1 MFPNIFPLYGKI
13 VILAGAKFNSLS
25 LQSRLSAAV
34 CDASFLF
41 YKDKKKIPGG
51 SKKKTKIQSYVGH
64 RKDGRATGNQV
75 LSYNQL
81 KTRKLLGARP
91 AGFYLLFQDNLS
103 TANVVLVFFLSRTKV
118 SRIAQGRFWH
128 STSYHV
134 NMPSGVIRLSQVH
147 TSQWLTPWSVGERG
161 DSWSYK
167 GCSLSIEVQF
177 SSSAKRVLQERQ
189 KLLHKTAIEG
199 MHVLTYGHELG
210 NSIGHPKP

>member
-1 MFPNIFPLYGKI
+1 MVQK
-13 VILAGAKFNSLS
+13 
-25 LQSRLSAAV
+25 
-34 CDASFLF
+34 
-41 YKDKKKIPGG
+41 KKKI
-51 SKKKTKIQSYVGH
+51 QSFVGH

-75 LSYNQL
+75 LSYNQW
-81 KTRKLLGARP
+81 KTRKLLGVRP

-189 KLLHKTAIEG
+189 QLLHKTAIEG
-199 MHVLTYGHELG
+199 MHVLTYGHVLG
-210 NSIGHPKP
+210 NSIGYPKS

>member
-1 MFPNIFPLYGKI
+1 MFSNIFPLYGKI

-25 LQSRLSAAV
+25 LQARLSAAV
-34 CDASFLF
+34 CDSSFCSIKTKKR
-41 YKDKKKIPGG
+41 YQMVQKKK
-51 SKKKTKIQSYVGH
+51 KRQSYLGH

-81 KTRKLLGARP
+81 KTRKLLGVRP
-91 AGFYLLFQDNLS
+91 ADFYLLFQDNSS

-199 MHVLTYGHELG
+199 MHVLTYGHVLG
-210 NSIGHPKP
+210 NGIGYPKP

>member
-1 MFPNIFPLYGKI
+1 MEWLLY
-13 VILAGAKFNSLS
+13 LQELNLTHSLFKQDFQPPFATLVFCS
-25 LQSRLSAAV
+25 IRTKKRYQV
-34 CDASFLF
+34 VQ
-41 YKDKKKIPGG
+41 KKKKKI
-51 SKKKTKIQSYVGH
+51 QSFEGH

-81 KTRKLLGARP
+81 KTRKLLGVRP
-91 AGFYLLFQDNLS
+91 AGFYSLFQDNLS

-189 KLLHKTAIEG
+189 QLLHKTAIEG
-199 MHVLTYGHELG
+199 MHVLTYGHVLG
-210 NSIGHPKP
+210 NSIGYPKS

>member
-1 MFPNIFPLYGKI
+1 MEWLLY
-13 VILAGAKFNSLS
+13 LQELNLTHSLFKQDFQPPFATLVFCS
-25 LQSRLSAAV
+25 IRTKKRYQV
-34 CDASFLF
+34 VQ
-41 YKDKKKIPGG
+41 KKK
-51 SKKKTKIQSYVGH
+51 KNIQSFVGH

-81 KTRKLLGARP
+81 KTRKLLGVRP
-91 AGFYLLFQDNLS
+91 AGFYSLFQDNLS

-161 DSWSYK
+161 TRGPIKDAVY
-167 GCSLSIEVQF
+167 
-177 SSSAKRVLQERQ
+177 R
-189 KLLHKTAIEG
+189 
-199 MHVLTYGHELG
+199 
-210 NSIGHPKP
+210 

>member
-1 MFPNIFPLYGKI
+1 MFSNIFPIYGKI
-13 VILAGAKFNSLS
+13 VILARAKFNSLS
-25 LQSRLSAAV
+25 LQLRLSAAV

-51 SKKKTKIQSYVGH
+51 SKKKKIQSFVGH

-81 KTRKLLGARP
+81 KTRKLLGVRP
-91 AGFYLLFQDNLS
+91 AGLYLLFQDNLS

-161 DSWSYK
+161 TRGPIKDAVY
-167 GCSLSIEVQF
+167 
-177 SSSAKRVLQERQ
+177 R
-189 KLLHKTAIEG
+189 
-199 MHVLTYGHELG
+199 
-210 NSIGHPKP
+210 

>member
-1 MFPNIFPLYGKI
+1 MEWLLY
-13 VILAGAKFNSLS
+13 LQELNLTHSLFKQDFQPPFATLVFCS
-25 LQSRLSAAV
+25 IRTKKRYQV
-34 CDASFLF
+34 VP
-41 YKDKKKIPGG
+41 KKKKI
-51 SKKKTKIQSYVGH
+51 QSFVGH

-81 KTRKLLGARP
+81 KTRKLLGVRP
-91 AGFYLLFQDNLS
+91 AGFYSLFQDNLS

-161 DSWSYK
+161 TRGPIKDAVY
-167 GCSLSIEVQF
+167 
-177 SSSAKRVLQERQ
+177 R
-189 KLLHKTAIEG
+189 
-199 MHVLTYGHELG
+199 
-210 NSIGHPKP
+210 

>member
-1 MFPNIFPLYGKI
+1 MEWLLY
-13 VILAGAKFNSLS
+13 LQELNLTHSLFKQDFQPPFATLVFCS
-25 LQSRLSAAV
+25 IRTKKRYQV
-34 CDASFLF
+34 VQ
-41 YKDKKKIPGG
+41 KKKKKI
-51 SKKKTKIQSYVGH
+51 QSFVGH

-81 KTRKLLGARP
+81 KTRKLLGVRP
-91 AGFYLLFQDNLS
+91 AGFYSLFQDNLS

-147 TSQWLTPWSVGERG
+147 TSQWLTTWSVGERG

-189 KLLHKTAIEG
+189 QLLHKTAIEG
-199 MHVLTYGHELG
+199 MHVLTYGHVLG
-210 NSIGHPKP
+210 NSIGYPNS

>member
-1 MFPNIFPLYGKI
+1 MFSNIFPLYGMI
-13 VILAGAKFNSLS
+13 VTLAGAKFNSLS
-25 LQSRLSAAV
+25 LQARLSAAV

-41 YKDKKKIPGG
+41 YKDKKRYQVVQ
-51 SKKKTKIQSYVGH
+51 KKKKIQSFVGH

-81 KTRKLLGARP
+81 KTRKLLGVRP
-91 AGFYLLFQDNLS
+91 AGFYSLFQDNLS

-189 KLLHKTAIEG
+189 QLLHKTAIEG
-199 MHVLTYGHELG
+199 MHVLTYGHVLG
-210 NSIGHPKP
+210 NSIGYPKS

>member
-1 MFPNIFPLYGKI
+1 MEWLLY
-13 VILAGAKFNSLS
+13 LQELNLTHSLFKQDFQPPFATLVFCS
-25 LQSRLSAAV
+25 IRTK
-34 CDASFLF
+34 
-41 YKDKKKIPGG
+41 KDTRWFKKKKKI
-51 SKKKTKIQSYVGH
+51 QSFVGH

-81 KTRKLLGARP
+81 KTRKLLGVRP
-91 AGFYLLFQDNLS
+91 AGFYSLFQDNLS

-134 NMPSGVIRLSQVH
+134 NMPSAVIRLSQVH

-189 KLLHKTAIEG
+189 QLLHKTAIEG
-199 MHVLTYGHELG
+199 MHVLTYGHVLG
-210 NSIGHPKP
+210 NSIGYPKS

>member
-1 MFPNIFPLYGKI
+1 MFSNIFPLYGMI

-25 LQSRLSAAV
+25 LQARLSAAV

-41 YKDKKKIPGG
+41 YKNKKRYQVVQKNKKKI
-51 SKKKTKIQSYVGH
+51 QSFVGH

-81 KTRKLLGARP
+81 KTRKLLGVRP
-91 AGFYLLFQDNLS
+91 AGFYSLFQDNLS

-189 KLLHKTAIEG
+189 QLLNKTAIEG
-199 MHVLTYGHELG
+199 MHVLTYGHVLG
-210 NSIGHPKP
+210 NSIGYPKS

>member
-1 MFPNIFPLYGKI
+1 M
-13 VILAGAKFNSLS
+13 V
-25 LQSRLSAAV
+25 Q
-34 CDASFLF
+34 
-41 YKDKKKIPGG
+41 KKP
-51 SKKKTKIQSYVGH
+51 KIQSYVGH

>member
-1 MFPNIFPLYGKI
+1 MFSNIFPIYGKI
-13 VILAGAKFNSLS
+13 VILARAKFNSLS
-25 LQSRLSAAV
+25 LQLRLSAAV

-41 YKDKKKIPGG
+41 YKDKKKDTKWF
-51 SKKKTKIQSYVGH
+51 KKKKKIQSFVGH

-75 LSYNQL
+75 LSYNQW
-81 KTRKLLGARP
+81 KTRKLLGVRP

-161 DSWSYK
+161 TRGPIKDAVY
-167 GCSLSIEVQF
+167 
-177 SSSAKRVLQERQ
+177 R
-189 KLLHKTAIEG
+189 
-199 MHVLTYGHELG
+199 
-210 NSIGHPKP
+210 